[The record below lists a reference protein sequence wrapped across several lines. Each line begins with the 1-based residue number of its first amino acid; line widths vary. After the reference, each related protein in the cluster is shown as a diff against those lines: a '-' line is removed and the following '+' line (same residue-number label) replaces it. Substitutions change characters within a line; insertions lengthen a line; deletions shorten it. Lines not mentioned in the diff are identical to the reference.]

1 ILESLHEL
9 VDANKDTH
17 FVKQIHLIE
26 TFKGAGFLSAVSLMG
41 EIGDFS
47 AFAKPKLVAMGAVS
61 HKVCNM
67 IFAILRDNKRKIF
80 SPRDKCAHF

>member
-1 ILESLHEL
+1 MDALHNL
-9 VDANKDTH
+9 VDSNEDTD

-47 AFAKPKLVAMGAVS
+47 AFTKPKQL
-61 HKVCNM
+61 
-67 IFAILRDNKRKIF
+67 FAYFGLDTLLFLQR
-80 SPRDKCAHF
+80 